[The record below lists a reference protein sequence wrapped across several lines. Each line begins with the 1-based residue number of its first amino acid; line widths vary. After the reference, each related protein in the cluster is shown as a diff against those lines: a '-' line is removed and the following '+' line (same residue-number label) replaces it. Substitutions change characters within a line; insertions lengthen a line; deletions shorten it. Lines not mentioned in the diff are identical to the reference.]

1 MRGQESPLL
10 LVMIKKEKIGQLVSE
25 FLEGSDRFL
34 VQVKVSRDNVIHV
47 IIDGDHGVTI
57 ENCIEVSRFL
67 EKNLN
72 RDVEDYELKV
82 LSSGLDYPF
91 SMLRQYKKHL
101 GKDISVTLQNDH
113 HLQGMLME
121 AEESHIILQEQIE
134 KKNKKKI
141 TLIPGEAIRVPMEE
155 IKQTKAVIKF

>member
-1 MRGQESPLL
+1 
-10 LVMIKKEKIGQLVSE
+10 MIKKEKIEQLVSD

-34 VQVKVSRDNVIHV
+34 VQIKVSRDNIIHV
-47 IIDGDHGVTI
+47 IIDGDQGVTI
-57 ENCIEVSRFL
+57 ENCIDLSRFL
-67 EKNLN
+67 EKNLD

-91 SMLRQYKKHL
+91 SMLRQYKKHV
-101 GKDISVTLQNDH
+101 GKEVSVTLQNDKKH
-113 HLQGMLME
+113 KGVLME
-121 AEESHIILQEQIE
+121 AEESHIVLQEQIE

-141 TLIPGEAIRVPMEE
+141 TLIPGEAIRIPMEE

>member
-1 MRGQESPLL
+1 
-10 LVMIKKEKIGQLVSE
+10 MIKKDKIEQLVSN

-34 VQVKVSRDNVIHV
+34 VQIKVSRDNIIHV
-47 IIDGDHGVTI
+47 IIDGDQGVTI
-57 ENCIEVSRFL
+57 ENCIDISRFL

-91 SMLRQYKKHL
+91 SMLRQYKKHI
-101 GKDISVTLQNDH
+101 GKDVSVTLQNDKKRK
-113 HLQGMLME
+113 GVLME
-121 AEESHIILQEQIE
+121 AEESHIVLQEQIE

-141 TLIPGEAIRVPMEE
+141 TLIPGEAIRIPMEE

>member
-1 MRGQESPLL
+1 
-10 LVMIKKEKIGQLVSE
+10 MIKKEKIEQLVSD

-34 VQVKVSRDNVIHV
+34 VQIKVSRDNIIHV
-47 IIDGDHGVTI
+47 IIDGDQGVTI
-57 ENCIEVSRFL
+57 ENCIDLSRFL
-67 EKNLN
+67 EKNLD

-91 SMLRQYKKHL
+91 SMLRQYKKHV
-101 GKDISVTLQNDH
+101 GKEVSVTLQNDKKH
-113 HLQGMLME
+113 QGVLME
-121 AEESHIILQEQIE
+121 AEESHIVLQEQIE

-141 TLIPGEAIRVPMEE
+141 TLIPGEAIRIPMEE